1 MLELMDF
8 SKKIENMLEMTK
20 NLMLSYKK
28 LMSNIK
34 RKINGHL
41 MGATKLIS
49 FMRNQILS
57 N

>member
-20 NLMLSYKK
+20 NLMLSYKI